1 MTIEKALR
9 LVEKYKYLLAGVI
22 AAVVVISSKSNT
34 IVTNSVKISM
44 GRVDQEEIMCRA
56 EEDHT
61 PLYDMEDPPID
72 IPEFLTHRKSHKK
85 LTPPEPTPEHLR
97 DEEAESTV
105 AYYERD

>member
-44 GRVDQEEIMCRA
+44 GRDDQEEIMCRA
-56 EEDHT
+56 EEDHI
-61 PLYDMEDPPID
+61 PLHDMEDPPID
-72 IPEFLTHRKSHKK
+72 IPELRYEKKSNRKT
-85 LTPPEPTPEHLR
+85 TPPEPTPLR
-97 DEEAESTV
+97 NEEAEETL
-105 AYYERD
+105 AYYARD